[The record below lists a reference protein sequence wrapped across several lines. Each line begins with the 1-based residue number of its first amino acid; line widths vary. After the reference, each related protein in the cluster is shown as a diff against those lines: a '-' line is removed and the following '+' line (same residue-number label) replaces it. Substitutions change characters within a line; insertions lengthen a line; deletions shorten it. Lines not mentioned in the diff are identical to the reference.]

1 MISLAIWLVTIT
13 TRASTSNKNHRFLN
27 LTRLKE
33 MSMDKRPTFNED
45 KVHSRYEKVTCSGLS
60 ENMVTNNLL
69 LREAQLI
76 IDSFLKP
83 TFYNLLNGGYDNK
96 TDTFVCL
103 KQRKEDALPI
113 CTISGS
119 EKCDGFSTC
128 LDDECDC
135 DEEYFKCANGRGC
148 LAVSQVCDSR
158 VDCTDGS
165 DECPCTDYQN
175 CITEFS
181 GSEICGKRR
190 TGCSFNTSAQFEVF
204 EKIKNI
210 TRSGD
215 VYKNK
220 TELNTVIKENPEFKF
235 QFSRIDSKE
244 RKPVNLFAPILIHYD
259 DQAPIYNC
267 TNSTFIEIHNLR
279 RQINTGY
286 EVICNG
292 EKNCE
297 NGIDEQKCPQYF
309 YCESDNKPIPKVKVC
324 DRVPHCTD
332 SSDECQDECAGHGLS
347 SRENLV
353 ENRGIEFVIIFQII
367 LILGCN
373 GYSCHFQYKRKVEE
387 PKMRIDQIQCCNLIF
402 YDFLMAI
409 YLLIII
415 YKHFES
421 KGNFCVHETEWR
433 ASRACQVSGFLFFF
447 STNGALHVVLLTSIA
462 RVFGLKDSF
471 SNGSGMAK
479 KFAVLLAVLNLSNMI
494 LSLLP
499 IISTVVE
506 SPMTD
511 MFLYEHFFFNNPL
524 IATGNKTDLEMMLL
538 AYRNQTIDKE
548 NIGKNSTAQI
558 LSELNKMFHK
568 GTVFDSSNILSIGY
582 YGKSSMC
589 IPDLYSYRTE
599 VAGFKVAIITMVMLN
614 IVAIGSCYVIIL
626 QKFKR
631 STVQAGQNG
640 GSDKLFFLSVK
651 VYILIA
657 AQALSWVPNVIAM
670 IYSLSGGDVP
680 DVFDEIVIAV
690 ISPAYS
696 VLNPCLH
703 TDIVK
708 GVVSAIREW
717 IRRCWGAVRGRD
729 TSDDPED
736 DAGEIGEGEMPTT
749 CKRTRSTCLILENN
763 IVDVVGGHNK
773 QEGADGKISLSD
785 CRTPKRETND
795 MVQKMD
801 KSLPT
806 GQKPIGEMPVDEKP
820 VSVGGKSDG
829 CKPNGEK
836 LTSEKQVGEN
846 PAGYNPT
853 GEIKPVNDKPTG

>member
-1 MISLAIWLVTIT
+1 MPRPVCRTKKMIFLAICLVTIT
-13 TRASTSNKNHRFLN
+13 ASASASDENHRFLN

-33 MSMDKRPTFNED
+33 MSVDKRPMLHEE
-45 KVHSRYEKVTCSGLS
+45 KIHSRYEKVTCSGVS
-60 ENMVTNNLL
+60 EKMAQSNLL
-69 LREAQLI
+69 LRDPHLI
-76 IDSFLKP
+76 IEEGQEP
-83 TFYNLLNGGYDNK
+83 TFSNLMKGGYDN
-96 TDTFVCL
+96 TTNTLACMN
-103 KQRKEDALPI
+103 QMKEDALPI

-119 EKCDGFSTC
+119 EKCDGYSSC

-148 LAVSQVCDSR
+148 ITVSQVCDSR

-165 DECPCTDYQN
+165 DECPCSDFQN

-204 EKIKNI
+204 EKITNI
-210 TRSGD
+210 TRSGK
-215 VYKNK
+215 VYENK
-220 TELNTVIKENPEFKF
+220 TELDEVIRENPEFRF
-235 QFSRIDSKE
+235 QFSRIDTQE
-244 RKPVNLFAPILIHYD
+244 RKPVNHLAPILVHYD
-259 DQAPIYNC
+259 DHAPVYNC
-267 TNSTFIEIHNLR
+267 TKSAFIEIHTLSIKN
-279 RQINTGY
+279 NNGY
-286 EVICNG
+286 DVICNG

-297 NGIDEQKCPQYF
+297 NGIDEQKCPQFF
-309 YCESDNKPIPKVKVC
+309 YCESDKKPIPKVKVC

-332 SSDECQDECAGHGLS
+332 SSDECQDGCAGHGLS
-347 SRENLV
+347 SKENLV
-353 ENRGIEFVIIFQII
+353 ENRGLEFVILFQII

-373 GYSCHFQYKRKVEE
+373 GYSSRFQYKRKVEE

-421 KGNFCVHETEWR
+421 KGNFCIHETEWR

-471 SNGSGMAK
+471 SNGSRTAK
-479 KFAVLLAVLNLSNMI
+479 KFAVLLVVLNLSNLT

-511 MFLYEHFFFNNPL
+511 MFLYEHFFLSNPL
-524 IATGNKTDLEMMLL
+524 IAAGSKTDLEMMLL
-538 AYRNQTIDKE
+538 VYRNQTTDKGDL
-548 NIGKNSTAQI
+548 GKNSTSQI
-558 LSELNKMFHK
+558 LSELNKMFDK
-568 GTVFDSSNILSIGY
+568 GTVFDSSKIHSIGY

-599 VAGFKVAIITMVMLN
+599 VAGFKVAIIAMVMMNL
-614 IVAIGSCYVIIL
+614 VAIGSCYVIIL

-640 GSDKLFFLSVK
+640 GSDNLFFLSVK

-657 AQALSWVPNVIAM
+657 AQALSWIPNVIAM
-670 IYSLSGGDVP
+670 IYSLTGGDVP

-696 VLNPCLH
+696 VINP
-703 TDIVK
+703 
-708 GVVSAIREW
+708 
-717 IRRCWGAVRGRD
+717 
-729 TSDDPED
+729 
-736 DAGEIGEGEMPTT
+736 
-749 CKRTRSTCLILENN
+749 
-763 IVDVVGGHNK
+763 
-773 QEGADGKISLSD
+773 
-785 CRTPKRETND
+785 
-795 MVQKMD
+795 
-801 KSLPT
+801 
-806 GQKPIGEMPVDEKP
+806 
-820 VSVGGKSDG
+820 
-829 CKPNGEK
+829 
-836 LTSEKQVGEN
+836 
-846 PAGYNPT
+846 
-853 GEIKPVNDKPTG
+853 